1 VRHLLRSIPLF
12 LLLVP
17 SVAGGIVLKDDVGRK
32 VWIRR
37 KAERIISLAPSCTE
51 MLFAMG
57 LGDKVIGITE
67 QCDYPPEARRIR
79 KVGSF
84 SNPSLEAIIS
94 LKPDLILSGGGVQRE
109 IVLRLEKLSFPVLV
123 LYPKDIRGIFRDI
136 EMIGIAVGKPEKARK
151 LIYSLQKRLEAV
163 RKRASRIPYSKRP
176 RVYVEISPDPLM
188 TVGPSTFLNEMIEIA
203 GGVNIAKGI
212 KGTTFPRIS
221 AEYVLSMDPQVVILT
236 YIPGRSSP
244 ISWISKRP
252 GWGEVSAVKEGKV
265 FADIDPNL
273 ILRPGP
279 RIVLGV
285 EELYKRFH
293 GR

>member
-1 VRHLLRSIPLF
+1 
-12 LLLVP
+12 
-17 SVAGGIVLKDDVGRK
+17 
-32 VWIRR
+32 
-37 KAERIISLAPSCTE
+37 
-51 MLFAMG
+51 
-57 LGDKVIGITE
+57 
-67 QCDYPPEARRIR
+67 
-79 KVGSF
+79 
-84 SNPSLEAIIS
+84 
-94 LKPDLILSGGGVQRE
+94 
-109 IVLRLEKLSFPVLV
+109 
-123 LYPKDIRGIFRDI
+123 
-136 EMIGIAVGKPEKARK
+136 
-151 LIYSLQKRLEAV
+151 
-163 RKRASRIPYSKRP
+163 
-176 RVYVEISPDPLM
+176 M

-212 KGTTFPRIS
+212 KGATFPRIS

-252 GWGEVSAVKEGKV
+252 GWGEISAVKEGKV